1 MDIVIVNTSKLRV
14 ALSKLAKEQNTT
26 SVTAML
32 NANNMNSSLIAKA
45 ENRFNSYSD
54 KVRFEI
60 DEYTTYGAFYEDIWK
75 QIIALSSHI
84 RKEDFEL
91 ERFEKVSESTSKYRE
106 LDSRIAKLE
115 DTVLNLMKLV
125 EELRRKQKARNN
137 YDREYS
143 SCRKENIQ
151 FSTY

>member
-91 ERFEKVSESTSKYRE
+91 ERFEKVSESTSKYRK

-125 EELRRKQKARNN
+125 EELRRK
-137 YDREYS
+137 
-143 SCRKENIQ
+143 
-151 FSTY
+151 

>member
-54 KVRFEI
+54 KIRFEI

-75 QIIALSSHI
+75 QIIALSLHI

-91 ERFEKVSESTSKYRE
+91 ERFEKVSKSTSEYRK

-125 EELRRKQKARNN
+125 EELRRK
-137 YDREYS
+137 
-143 SCRKENIQ
+143 
-151 FSTY
+151 

>member
-54 KVRFEI
+54 KVQFKV

-125 EELRRKQKARNN
+125 EELRRK
-137 YDREYS
+137 
-143 SCRKENIQ
+143 
-151 FSTY
+151 

>member
-54 KVRFEI
+54 KIRFEI

-91 ERFEKVSESTSKYRE
+91 ERFEKVSESTSKYRK

-125 EELRRKQKARNN
+125 KELRRK
-137 YDREYS
+137 
-143 SCRKENIQ
+143 
-151 FSTY
+151 

>member
-54 KVRFEI
+54 KVQFEV

-91 ERFEKVSESTSKYRE
+91 ERFEKVSESTSKYRK
-106 LDSRIAKLE
+106 LDSRITKLE

-125 EELRRKQKARNN
+125 EELRRQ
-137 YDREYS
+137 
-143 SCRKENIQ
+143 
-151 FSTY
+151 

>member
-106 LDSRIAKLE
+106 LDSRIVKLE

-125 EELRRKQKARNN
+125 EELRRK
-137 YDREYS
+137 
-143 SCRKENIQ
+143 
-151 FSTY
+151 

>member
-106 LDSRIAKLE
+106 LDSRITKLE

-125 EELRRKQKARNN
+125 EELRRQ
-137 YDREYS
+137 
-143 SCRKENIQ
+143 
-151 FSTY
+151 

>member
-54 KVRFEI
+54 KVQFEV

-84 RKEDFEL
+84 RKENFEL
-91 ERFEKVSESTSKYRE
+91 ERFEKCPKVHLSTG
-106 LDSRIAKLE
+106 
-115 DTVLNLMKLV
+115 N
-125 EELRRKQKARNN
+125 
-137 YDREYS
+137 
-143 SCRKENIQ
+143 
-151 FSTY
+151 

>member
-1 MDIVIVNTSKLRV
+1 MDIVIVNISKLRV

-106 LDSRIAKLE
+106 LDSRITKLE

-125 EELRRKQKARNN
+125 EELRRQ
-137 YDREYS
+137 
-143 SCRKENIQ
+143 
-151 FSTY
+151 

>member
-54 KVRFEI
+54 KIRFEI

-91 ERFEKVSESTSKYRE
+91 ERFEKVSKSTSEYRK

-125 EELRRKQKARNN
+125 EELRRK
-137 YDREYS
+137 
-143 SCRKENIQ
+143 
-151 FSTY
+151 

>member
-54 KVRFEI
+54 KVQFEV
-60 DEYTTYGAFYEDIWK
+60 DEYTTYGAFYEDIWE
-75 QIIALSSHI
+75 QIVGLSSHI

-91 ERFEKVSESTSKYRE
+91 ERFKKVSESTSKYKE
-106 LDSRIAKLE
+106 LENRIAKLE
-115 DTVLNLMKLV
+115 DAVLNLMKLA
-125 EELRRKQKARNN
+125 EGLRIK
-137 YDREYS
+137 
-143 SCRKENIQ
+143 
-151 FSTY
+151 

>member
-14 ALSKLAKEQNTT
+14 TLSKLAKEQNTT

-106 LDSRIAKLE
+106 LDSRITKLE

-125 EELRRKQKARNN
+125 EELRRQ
-137 YDREYS
+137 
-143 SCRKENIQ
+143 
-151 FSTY
+151 

>member
-14 ALSKLAKEQNTT
+14 ALSKLAKEQNAT

-32 NANNMNSSLIAKA
+32 NANNMSSSLIAKA

-54 KVRFEI
+54 KVQFEV

-84 RKEDFEL
+84 RKENFEL
-91 ERFEKVSESTSKYRE
+91 ERFEKVSESTSKYRK
-106 LDSRIAKLE
+106 LDSRITKLE

-125 EELRRKQKARNN
+125 EELRRQ
-137 YDREYS
+137 
-143 SCRKENIQ
+143 
-151 FSTY
+151 

>member
-54 KVRFEI
+54 KVQFEV

-75 QIIALSSHI
+75 QITALSSHI

-125 EELRRKQKARNN
+125 EELRRK
-137 YDREYS
+137 
-143 SCRKENIQ
+143 
-151 FSTY
+151 

>member
-45 ENRFNSYSD
+45 EKRFNSYSD
-54 KVRFEI
+54 KVQFEV

-84 RKEDFEL
+84 RKENFEL
-91 ERFEKVSESTSKYRE
+91 ERFEKVSESTPKYRE
-106 LDSRIAKLE
+106 LDSRITKLE

-125 EELRRKQKARNN
+125 EELRRQ
-137 YDREYS
+137 
-143 SCRKENIQ
+143 
-151 FSTY
+151 

>member
-54 KVRFEI
+54 KVQFEI

-115 DTVLNLMKLV
+115 DTVLNLMNLV
-125 EELRRKQKARNN
+125 EELRRK
-137 YDREYS
+137 
-143 SCRKENIQ
+143 
-151 FSTY
+151 

>member
-54 KVRFEI
+54 KIRFEI

-91 ERFEKVSESTSKYRE
+91 ERFEKVSKSTSEYRK

-115 DTVLNLMKLV
+115 DTVLNLMKSV
-125 EELRRKQKARNN
+125 EELRRK
-137 YDREYS
+137 
-143 SCRKENIQ
+143 
-151 FSTY
+151 

>member
-26 SVTAML
+26 SVTAMF

-54 KVRFEI
+54 KVQFEV

-91 ERFEKVSESTSKYRE
+91 ERFEKVSESTPKYRE

-125 EELRRKQKARNN
+125 EELRRK
-137 YDREYS
+137 
-143 SCRKENIQ
+143 
-151 FSTY
+151 

>member
-54 KVRFEI
+54 KIRFEI

-91 ERFEKVSESTSKYRE
+91 ERFEKVSKSTSEYRK
-106 LDSRIAKLE
+106 LDSRITKLE

-125 EELRRKQKARNN
+125 EELRRK
-137 YDREYS
+137 
-143 SCRKENIQ
+143 
-151 FSTY
+151 

>member
-14 ALSKLAKEQNTT
+14 ALSKLAKEQTT

-125 EELRRKQKARNN
+125 EELRRK
-137 YDREYS
+137 
-143 SCRKENIQ
+143 
-151 FSTY
+151 

>member
-32 NANNMNSSLIAKA
+32 NANNINSSLIAKA

-54 KVRFEI
+54 KVQFEV

-106 LDSRIAKLE
+106 LDSRITKLE

-125 EELRRKQKARNN
+125 EELRRQ
-137 YDREYS
+137 
-143 SCRKENIQ
+143 
-151 FSTY
+151 

>member
-54 KVRFEI
+54 KIRFEI

-91 ERFEKVSESTSKYRE
+91 ERFEKVSESTSKYRK

-125 EELRRKQKARNN
+125 EELRRK
-137 YDREYS
+137 
-143 SCRKENIQ
+143 
-151 FSTY
+151 

>member
-54 KVRFEI
+54 KVQFEI
-60 DEYTTYGAFYEDIWK
+60 DEYTTYGAF
-75 QIIALSSHI
+75 
-84 RKEDFEL
+84 
-91 ERFEKVSESTSKYRE
+91 
-106 LDSRIAKLE
+106 
-115 DTVLNLMKLV
+115 
-125 EELRRKQKARNN
+125 
-137 YDREYS
+137 
-143 SCRKENIQ
+143 
-151 FSTY
+151 

>member
-54 KVRFEI
+54 KVQFEV

-84 RKEDFEL
+84 RKENFEL

-106 LDSRIAKLE
+106 LDSRITKLE

-125 EELRRKQKARNN
+125 EELRRQ
-137 YDREYS
+137 
-143 SCRKENIQ
+143 
-151 FSTY
+151 

>member
-54 KVRFEI
+54 KVQFEV

-91 ERFEKVSESTSKYRE
+91 ERFEKVSESISKYRE
-106 LDSRIAKLE
+106 LDSRITKLE

-125 EELRRKQKARNN
+125 EELRRQ
-137 YDREYS
+137 
-143 SCRKENIQ
+143 
-151 FSTY
+151 

>member
-125 EELRRKQKARNN
+125 EELRRK
-137 YDREYS
+137 
-143 SCRKENIQ
+143 
-151 FSTY
+151 

>member
-45 ENRFNSYSD
+45 ENRFGSYFD
-54 KVRFEI
+54 KVQFEI

-125 EELRRKQKARNN
+125 EELRRK
-137 YDREYS
+137 
-143 SCRKENIQ
+143 
-151 FSTY
+151 

>member
-45 ENRFNSYSD
+45 EKRFNSYSD
-54 KVRFEI
+54 KVQFEV
-60 DEYTTYGAFYEDIWK
+60 DEYTTYGAFYEDIRK

-84 RKEDFEL
+84 RKENFEL

-106 LDSRIAKLE
+106 LDSRITKLE

-125 EELRRKQKARNN
+125 EELRRQ
-137 YDREYS
+137 
-143 SCRKENIQ
+143 
-151 FSTY
+151 

>member
-1 MDIVIVNTSKLRV
+1 MQ
-14 ALSKLAKEQNTT
+14 KEQNTT
-26 SVTAML
+26 SVTAMH

-54 KVRFEI
+54 KVQFEI

-115 DTVLNLMKLV
+115 DTVLNLMNLV
-125 EELRRKQKARNN
+125 EELRRK
-137 YDREYS
+137 
-143 SCRKENIQ
+143 
-151 FSTY
+151 

>member
-54 KVRFEI
+54 KIRFEI

-84 RKEDFEL
+84 RKKDFEL
-91 ERFEKVSESTSKYRE
+91 ERFEKVSESTSKYRK

-125 EELRRKQKARNN
+125 KELRRK
-137 YDREYS
+137 
-143 SCRKENIQ
+143 
-151 FSTY
+151 

>member
-54 KVRFEI
+54 KVQFEV

-106 LDSRIAKLE
+106 LDSRITKLE

-125 EELRRKQKARNN
+125 EELRRQ
-137 YDREYS
+137 
-143 SCRKENIQ
+143 
-151 FSTY
+151 

>member
-1 MDIVIVNTSKLRV
+1 MDIVIANTSKLRV

-45 ENRFNSYSD
+45 ENRFGSYSD
-54 KVRFEI
+54 KVQFEI

-91 ERFEKVSESTSKYRE
+91 GRFEKVSESTSKYRE

-115 DTVLNLMKLV
+115 DTVLNLMKSV
-125 EELRRKQKARNN
+125 EELRRK
-137 YDREYS
+137 
-143 SCRKENIQ
+143 
-151 FSTY
+151 

>member
-32 NANNMNSSLIAKA
+32 NANNMDSSLIAKA

-54 KVRFEI
+54 KIRFEI

-91 ERFEKVSESTSKYRE
+91 ERFEKVSKSTSEYRK

-125 EELRRKQKARNN
+125 EELRRK
-137 YDREYS
+137 
-143 SCRKENIQ
+143 
-151 FSTY
+151 

>member
-45 ENRFNSYSD
+45 EKRFNSYSD
-54 KVRFEI
+54 KVQFEV

-84 RKEDFEL
+84 RKENFEL

-106 LDSRIAKLE
+106 LDSRITKLE

-125 EELRRKQKARNN
+125 EELRRQ
-137 YDREYS
+137 
-143 SCRKENIQ
+143 
-151 FSTY
+151 

>member
-45 ENRFNSYSD
+45 ENRFGSYSD
-54 KVRFEI
+54 KVQFEI

-125 EELRRKQKARNN
+125 EELRRK
-137 YDREYS
+137 
-143 SCRKENIQ
+143 
-151 FSTY
+151 